1 MNPYDPAVSRD
12 LLGRLRD
19 LEELPIG
26 AAAPAWMDNNNWG
39 PAISLLCKEARQ
51 EIERL
56 RQLAGAVSAGPSFS
70 EVVRDVGRFRETG
83 HEDLK

>member
-1 MNPYDPAVSRD
+1 
-12 LLGRLRD
+12 
-19 LEELPIG
+19 
-26 AAAPAWMDNNNWG
+26 MDNNNWG